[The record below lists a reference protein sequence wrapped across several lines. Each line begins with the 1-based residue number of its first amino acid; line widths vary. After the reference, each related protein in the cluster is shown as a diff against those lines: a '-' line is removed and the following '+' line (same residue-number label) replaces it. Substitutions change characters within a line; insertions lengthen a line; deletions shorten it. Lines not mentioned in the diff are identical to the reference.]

1 MVWQVVPQNWGEL
14 LYSQPYVPPTSAMST
29 NTVKTMI
36 ESMLFQRGEPGGGKK
51 KFLSPVLIFLNML
64 CLREMVEKY
73 YLEFYRIFIGA
84 PPVSWVELLNSKANQ
99 PLGSAEYHTIDMIWS
114 EDREQNHNT
123 AGTFAHAVL

>member
-1 MVWQVVPQNWGEL
+1 
-14 LYSQPYVPPTSAMST
+14 
-29 NTVKTMI
+29 MI

-84 PPVSWVELLNSKANQ
+84 PPFLGLNYSILKQIN
-99 PLGSAEYHTIDMIWS
+99 LWE
-114 EDREQNHNT
+114 
-123 AGTFAHAVL
+123 VLNITQLI